1 MIGQLDYYG
10 STNMDIMDIMDI
22 ILWIHIP
29 TDIIYIY
36 ILYVNKYIYIY
47 L

>member
-10 STNMDIMDIMDI
+10 STNMDIMDI

-36 ILYVNKYIYIY
+36 IIYVNK
-47 L
+47 